1 MQYGIV
7 GAGEIGGA
15 FAVRLVDAGHQ
26 VVIANSRGPETLAP
40 LVERLGPLARAA
52 TVAEAATA
60 GEIVVVAVPFFRH
73 RELPP
78 EPFAGRIVVDT
89 NNYDIYRDPRD
100 PRLDR
105 GETTS
110 GQLLAGHLPQA
121 RIVKAFNTIWYRRI
135 LQEGRPGS
143 PLSERLAVPIA
154 GDDPAAKEAVARL
167 AEELGF
173 APVDNGTLA
182 DSRRQEYGTPVFNKP
197 AGPAEIAAL
206 LQLT

>member
-15 FAVRLVDAGHQ
+15 FAARLVDAGHQ
-26 VVIANSRGPETLAP
+26 VVVANSRGPETLAS

-110 GQLLAGHLPQA
+110 GQLLAAHLPQA
-121 RIVKAFNTIWYRRI
+121 RIVKAFNTMWYQRI
-135 LQEGRPGS
+135 LREGRPGS
-143 PLSERLAVPIA
+143 PLSDRLAVPIA

-197 AGPAEIAAL
+197 VGPAEVAAL